1 MIKQLSFRIN
11 QFSQVTSWFFGLLI
25 IIFFI
30 YVITTGN
37 HPKKMLEWSFSI
49 LGTTFIIIFSSLVFA
64 SLFCIFKLNISTK
77 FKKKFWLEVGMQVS
91 NSISIIALTFT
102 LLGISLGIGE
112 LSSAKLD
119 LTTINQ
125 TIGKLTEQ
133 FSMAFMTSVIGLP
146 VSAIFKS
153 VLIINFEYFVSS
165 GNQELKL
172 SKGE

>member
-1 MIKQLSFRIN
+1 MIKQISIRLN
-11 QFSQVTSWFFGLLI
+11 QLSQVTSWFFGLLVI
-25 IIFFI
+25 MFFTYMI
-30 YVITTGN
+30 ATGN
-37 HPKKMLEWSFSI
+37 HPKKMLDWGFSTLGTSFILIFSI
-49 LGTTFIIIFSSLVFA
+49 LVFA
-64 SLFCIFKLNISTK
+64 SLFCIFKLNTSENNI
-77 FKKKFWLEVGMQVS
+77 KKFWLETGMQFS

-119 LTTINQ
+119 LNTINQ

-153 VLIINFEYFVSS
+153 ALIINFEHFLSHE
-165 GNQELKL
+165 NTELKL
-172 SKGE
+172 LKGE

>member
-1 MIKQLSFRIN
+1 MIKQISIRLN
-11 QFSQVTSWFFGLLI
+11 QLSQVTSWFFGLLVI
-25 IIFFI
+25 MFFTYMI
-30 YVITTGN
+30 ATGN
-37 HPKKMLEWSFSI
+37 HPTKMLDWGFSTLGTSFIVIFSI
-49 LGTTFIIIFSSLVFA
+49 LVFA
-64 SLFCIFKLNISTK
+64 SLFCIFKLNTSENNI
-77 FKKKFWLEVGMQVS
+77 KKFWLETGMQFS

-119 LTTINQ
+119 LNTINQ

-153 VLIINFEYFVSS
+153 ALIINFEHFLSHE
-165 GNQELKL
+165 NTELKL
-172 SKGE
+172 LKGE

>member
-1 MIKQLSFRIN
+1 MIKQISIRLN
-11 QFSQVTSWFFGLLI
+11 QLSQVTSWFFGLLVI
-25 IIFFI
+25 MFFTYMI
-30 YVITTGN
+30 ATGN
-37 HPKKMLEWSFSI
+37 HPKKMLDWSFST
-49 LGTTFIIIFSSLVFA
+49 LGTSFIVIFSILVFA
-64 SLFCIFKLNISTK
+64 TLFCIFKLNTSENNI
-77 FKKKFWLEVGMQVS
+77 KKFWLETGMQFS

-119 LTTINQ
+119 LNTINQ

-153 VLIINFEYFVSS
+153 ALIINFEHFLSHE
-165 GNQELKL
+165 NTELKL
-172 SKGE
+172 LKGE